1 VANSGDF
8 RSSLSVLVCSGRA
21 LLKLIECLYAAS
33 VHVASEQSGGQPTI
47 EAWDS
52 VSQAARPI
60 IRELLV
66 TGPRSRTEL
75 ARLLGLTTSSLTR
88 LTKPLVQSGLVV
100 ERETLYDPINGR
112 PTLPLDIVT
121 NDFHFFGAKLTD
133 DRMYG
138 VVTDLRAEVV
148 AEHAEPLN
156 VRTPEGVAA
165 QARALMD
172 RLARESKPPVA
183 AGFAMGGNTSG
194 SDDPA
199 EPALFDA
206 PWLDWWRIPLG
217 SMLSD
222 AMDIPCVVRND
233 VFALAY
239 GQNWFGVARGISNFA
254 VITIGRGIGYAL
266 CLNGRVLRMAEND
279 LVEFSHHILDHGGP
293 MCPAGHRGCAVAY
306 LSTGAILSAAAHGLQ
321 RPASLD
327 EIAPRAREGN
337 AACQEIVRQT
347 GRALGMLVATIANLT
362 GVKTV
367 VVAGEATDVV
377 RGGHQHIKEG
387 MSQRRHLRRDSIKT
401 PMLSSS
407 FTEWARGGAVEAIRA
422 FVVEGR

>member
-1 VANSGDF
+1 
-8 RSSLSVLVCSGRA
+8 
-21 LLKLIECLYAAS
+21 LYAAP
-33 VHVASEQSGGQPTI
+33 VHAASEQSGSQPTI
-47 EAWDS
+47 EAWDA

-75 ARLLGLTTSSLTR
+75 ARLLGLTTGSLTR
-88 LTKPLVQSGLVV
+88 LTKPLVQAGLLV
-100 ERETLYDPINGR
+100 ERGTLYDPINGR
-112 PTLPLDIVT
+112 PTLPLDIVAQ
-121 NDFHFFGAKLTD
+121 DFHFFGVKLTQ
-133 DRMYG
+133 DRMCG

-148 AEHAEPLN
+148 AEHSEPLS

-172 RLARESKPPVA
+172 RLARESALPVA
-183 AGFAMGGNTSG
+183 AGFTMGGNSSVG
-194 SDDPA
+194 DDTE

-206 PWLDWWRIPLG
+206 PWLDWWRVPLR
-217 SMLSD
+217 SLLND

-239 GQNWFGVARGISNFA
+239 GQNWFGTARGISNFA
-254 VITIGRGIGYAL
+254 MITIGPGIGYAL
-266 CLNGRVLRMAEND
+266 CLNGRVLEMAEQD
-279 LVEFSHHILDHGGP
+279 LVEFGHHILDPGGP
-293 MCPAGHRGCAVAY
+293 MCPVGHRGCVASY
-306 LSTGAILSAAAHGLQ
+306 LSTGPILSAAAYGLQ
-321 RPASLD
+321 GPVSLG
-327 EIAPRAREGN
+327 EIAPLAREGN
-337 AACQEIVRQT
+337 AVCQDIIRQA
-347 GRALGMLVATIANLT
+347 GRALGMLAATIANLT

-367 VVAGEATDVV
+367 VVAGETTDVV
-377 RGGHQHIKEG
+377 RGAHQHIKEG
-387 MSQRRHLRRDSIKT
+387 MSQRRLRRPDSIKT